1 MEIMDTLFRVIRLNN
16 LLIKEGVIMFQ
27 VLHIQK
33 SQMTKFIT
41 LLNLE
46 TGTKE
51 RVFDDSSVV
60 SFHDFEFMK
69 EGEIYDCKIELFGE
83 FKKESGEEITIVERG
98 ILVGKRKYLK
108 VQLNSDIYYV
118 LEPDLPLSEKMY
130 YVYTRK
136 DLIQVDNA
144 IHADCF

>member
-1 MEIMDTLFRVIRLNN
+1 MYKVMEIQKCAVTNFVKLCN
-16 LLIKEGVIMFQ
+16 LK
-27 VLHIQK
+27 
-33 SQMTKFIT
+33 
-41 LLNLE
+41 
-46 TGTKE
+46 TGTIDLC
-51 RVFDDSSVV
+51 FDDSCLKG
-60 SFHDFEFMK
+60 FEKGLGDFEFMK

-83 FKKESGEEITIVERG
+83 FEKESGEEFTIVERG

-108 VQLNSDIYYV
+108 VQLDSDIYYV

>member
-1 MEIMDTLFRVIRLNN
+1 MDTLFRVIRLNN

-69 EGEIYDCKIELFGE
+69 EGEIYDCKIELFGDFE
-83 FKKESGEEITIVERG
+83 KESGEEITIIERG